1 MLEIEKLKVSVE
13 NKIILNDFSLKI
25 KPGEVHAVMGKNGA
39 GKSSLA
45 QAIIGNSNY
54 SINSGKIKFN
64 GSLIN
69 DLEINERALLGIF
82 LAFQYPIEI
91 PGVNNTYL
99 LRSALNAKLKS
110 EGKDEIDSFDFLK
123 LIKSLMNKMNI
134 SDEFIHRSV
143 NEGFSGGEKK
153 KNEVLQMLLLEP
165 KLCILDET
173 DSGLDVDALKIVSN
187 GVNELRDS
195 ERSFLIITHYKR
207 LLELI
212 KPDFVHV
219 IANGS
224 IVKTGNATLADEL
237 DKKGFD
243 WI

>member
-13 NKIILNDFSLKI
+13 NKIILNDFSLNI

-99 LRSALNAKLKS
+99 LRSALNAKLKM
-110 EGKDEIDSFDFLK
+110 K
-123 LIKSLMNKMNI
+123 LIHLI
-134 SDEFIHRSV
+134 S
-143 NEGFSGGEKK
+143 
-153 KNEVLQMLLLEP
+153 
-165 KLCILDET
+165 
-173 DSGLDVDALKIVSN
+173 
-187 GVNELRDS
+187 
-195 ERSFLIITHYKR
+195 
-207 LLELI
+207 
-212 KPDFVHV
+212 
-219 IANGS
+219 
-224 IVKTGNATLADEL
+224 
-237 DKKGFD
+237 
-243 WI
+243 

>member
-54 SINSGKIKFN
+54 SIDSGKIKFD

-69 DLEINERALLGIF
+69 ELEINERALLGIF

-123 LIKSLMNKMNI
+123 LIKTLMNKMNI

-153 KNEVLQMLLLEP
+153 KM
-165 KLCILDET
+165 KYC
-173 DSGLDVDALKIVSN
+173 
-187 GVNELRDS
+187 RCC
-195 ERSFLIITHYKR
+195 F
-207 LLELI
+207 
-212 KPDFVHV
+212 
-219 IANGS
+219 
-224 IVKTGNATLADEL
+224 
-237 DKKGFD
+237 
-243 WI
+243 